1 MKCINRYFYK
11 KSTDIMN
18 VHKGHFYF
26 LDVFI
31 KTKMNVFVGKHFYF
45 FHFGL
50 LNNVITALY
59 CIFLEYTNKVIGTKF
74 KRNIFFSLRER
85 ENPI

>member
-1 MKCINRYFYK
+1 MKCINSYFYK

-45 FHFGL
+45 FSFW
-50 LNNVITALY
+50 VI
-59 CIFLEYTNKVIGTKF
+59 E
-74 KRNIFFSLRER
+74 
-85 ENPI
+85 